1 VLALL
6 IGTGLVR
13 NGHLL
18 VESPPTVYAAA
29 LGLGVVG
36 FGLGYLSA
44 RLGGLG
50 PAARRAVAFETGIQN
65 SPLAL
70 GILMTSFPAELHAQ
84 LLWLPLLYALFIILS
99 SAALAAFLRTRPLE

>member
-1 VLALL
+1 M
-6 IGTGLVR
+6 
-13 NGHLL
+13 
-18 VESPPTVYAAA
+18 
-29 LGLGVVG
+29 G

-44 RLGGLG
+44 RLQGLG

-70 GILMTSFPAELHAQ
+70 GILMTSFLAELHAQ

-99 SAALAAFLRTRPLE
+99 SAALAAFLRTRPLA